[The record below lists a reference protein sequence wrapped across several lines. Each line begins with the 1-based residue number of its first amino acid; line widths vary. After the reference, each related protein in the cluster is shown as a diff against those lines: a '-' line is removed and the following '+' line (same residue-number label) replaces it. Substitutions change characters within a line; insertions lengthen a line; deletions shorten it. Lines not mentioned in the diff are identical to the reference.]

1 MSLERQGNVACMVN
15 PGEECGSHAAS
26 PWPWASPAT
35 AFRFQKKCDFTE
47 SLMIIITLK
56 RLIWP
61 LFEVVLFNA
70 IKQLSFPKEM
80 YVRGSGQEKSQKL
93 QCQTD

>member
-1 MSLERQGNVACMVN
+1 
-15 PGEECGSHAAS
+15 
-26 PWPWASPAT
+26 
-35 AFRFQKKCDFTE
+35 
-47 SLMIIITLK
+47 MIIITLK